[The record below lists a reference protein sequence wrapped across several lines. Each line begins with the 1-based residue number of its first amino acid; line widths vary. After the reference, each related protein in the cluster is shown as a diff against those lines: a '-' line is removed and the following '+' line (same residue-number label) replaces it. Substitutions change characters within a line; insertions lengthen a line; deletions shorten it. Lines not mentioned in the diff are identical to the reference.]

1 MSMKLTER
9 LKAEHGV
16 FLWQLDYLQ
25 DLVRREAPLEVLR
38 AVAETIASAE
48 ERHASVEDRLLYPA
62 LARAIGR
69 DFPLLQRS
77 RAAHDELRQL
87 VARIR
92 SGGFD
97 ESTVDAF
104 ADRLRDHLERE
115 IHDVFALA
123 EEVLPAEKLAAMAN
137 WDVDHI
143 LEMNARRHGGTER
156 RLG

>member
-1 MSMKLTER
+1 MKITDR

-16 FLWQLDYLQ
+16 FLWQLDHLQ
-25 DLVRREAPLEVLR
+25 DLVRREAPREVLK
-38 AVAETIASAE
+38 AVAETIAYAE
-48 ERHASVEDRLLYPA
+48 ERHSSMEDRVLYPA
-62 LARAIGR
+62 LCRAIGR
-69 DFPLLQRS
+69 EFPLLQRS

-87 VARIR
+87 VAGIR
-92 SGGFD
+92 SGAFD

-104 ADRLRDHLERE
+104 AERLRDHLERE

-123 EEVLPAEKLAAMAN
+123 EEVLSAEKLAAMAN

-143 LEMNARRHGGTER
+143 HEVNAKRHGRTER

>member
-1 MSMKLTER
+1 MSMKITDR

-16 FLWQLDYLQ
+16 FLSQLEHLQ
-25 DLVRREAPLEVLR
+25 DLVRREASLEVLQ
-38 AVAETIASAE
+38 AVAETIAAAE
-48 ERHASVEDRLLYPA
+48 ERHARVEDRVLYPA
-62 LARAIGR
+62 LARVLGGECA
-69 DFPLLQRS
+69 LLQRW

-92 SGGFD
+92 AGGFD
-97 ESTVDAF
+97 ESTVEAF
-104 ADRLRDHLERE
+104 GERLRDHLERE

-123 EEVLPAEKLAAMAN
+123 EEVLPAERLTGMSN

-143 LEMNARRHGGTER
+143 HEVNARRQDFTGR